1 MPVLA
6 DIGTKVGGEIK
17 NLGIRMSAAET
28 AIVNLGGQTPPPTG
42 NFTIEP
48 VTWTNLTE
56 INLSGEKLSNI
67 SFDPPPLG
75 LGVDVEV
82 IVQWINGG
90 KTASVGQI
98 YTIDLVQSTGGMRL
112 TGNGQSLFAS
122 AAQLTTNVVALH
134 PWESNS
140 SYSLPTGTNGTN
152 APPNGWSW
160 EEFVIDLR
168 VKWVGSSTNNHTE
181 GNVYQ
186 ANAYRPAWTNY
197 SGNIRIKND
206 SDNYGWVGN
215 NRGTDWEV
223 VERAPYQWATSSS
236 IRVDQSKLA
245 QGIIKGDGGAVSIQQ
260 IFSNPI
266 ASGTKLVAKV
276 TRADTNENGTVHVST
291 LRANGTPYGSNRNVP
306 FADGY
311 VEFETTETT
320 YGLRL
325 STAHGNREVSSV
337 SLFQGEVS
345 GGSVQ
350 TFTGGSIEK
359 ISGAGSY
366 NAGASSVQKIDGQK
380 DGYVQF
386 QIGHATN
393 SLKIGLVNQDHDF
406 EVDAPWKMN
415 FGGGHVDM
423 AAPFIA
429 DHTSYESGDWFRIRH
444 YSQSNEVEFQKRQIV
459 YGHDTSFV
467 FATASG
473 SNYAYPS
480 DQRPLVIALLTQS
493 GLTIGQYYRVHAVRA
508 SDQALHLK
516 DLDGNSVGWHKGV
529 RGSRFEV
536 VEELGEDYVTF
547 YTHPVLSNGGD
558 LYVDTVFHAVGARL
572 NDVQIAYK

>member
-1 MPVLA
+1 MPILA

-17 NLGIRMSAAET
+17 TLNVRMSAAET
-28 AIVNLGGQTPPPTG
+28 AIVNLGGQVPPPSG
-42 NFTIEP
+42 NFTIET
-48 VTWTNLTE
+48 VTWTNLSE
-56 INLSGEKLSNI
+56 INLSGEKLLNT

-122 AAQLTTNVVALH
+122 ASQLTTNVVALH
-134 PWESNS
+134 PWELNS
-140 SYSLPTGTNGTN
+140 SFALPIGNDP
-152 APPNGWSW
+152 PPNGWGW
-160 EEFVIDLR
+160 EEFVVDLQ
-168 VKWVGSSTNNHTE
+168 VKWVGGSTNNHTQ

-186 ANAYRPAWTNY
+186 ANAYRPAWSNY
-197 SGNIRIKND
+197 SGNIRITND
-206 SDNYGWVGN
+206 SNNYGWVGN

-223 VERAPYQWATSSS
+223 VDRAPYQWATSSA
-236 IRVDQSKLA
+236 IRVDQSKLD
-245 QGIIKGDGGAVSIQQ
+245 QSIIKGDGGAVSIQQ

-291 LRANGTPYGSNRNVP
+291 LRANGTPYGSNKNVP

-345 GGSVQ
+345 GGTVQ
-350 TFTGGSIEK
+350 TYTGGSIGK
-359 ISGAGSY
+359 IAGGAGY

-386 QIGHATN
+386 QVEHLSHAVRV
-393 SLKIGLVNQDHDF
+393 GLVYLDHDY
-406 EVDAPWKMN
+406 EVDPPFFMN
-415 FGGGHVDM
+415 FGNGNIDL
-423 AAPFIA
+423 
-429 DHTSYESGDWFRIRH
+429 TSPWQENYKSFVAGDWFRIRH
-444 YSQSNEVEFQKRQIV
+444 YSQENEIKFQKREPIYQVNTTANYEVGTKIKILRNFSSAIQDEIV
-459 YGHDTSFV
+459 TVYFVNSSGVPSFEQDDGTQFGAQAGITGYGRTD
-467 FATASG
+467 
-473 SNYAYPS
+473 
-480 DQRPLVIALLTQS
+480 
-493 GLTIGQYYRVHAVRA
+493 
-508 SDQALHLK
+508 
-516 DLDGNSVGWHKGV
+516 WW
-529 RGSRFEV
+529 EV
-536 VEELGEDYVTF
+536 AESIGEDYVTF
-547 YTHPVLSNGGD
+547 YTHPTFTNGSD
-558 LYVDTVFHAVGARL
+558 LYIDTSFHFIGARI
-572 NDVQIAYK
+572 NDTQIAYK